1 MYTKQEIIIS
11 SYRDGKSQRTIAREL
26 QISRKTVNKYIQEY
40 EAAIESSDCIET
52 ASALVLSGKPVYNM
66 TVPRSKLKLTNDV
79 QEFIDKQLSKNK
91 EKLEQ
96 GLQKQLMK
104 KKDIHDALLDQ
115 GFDVGYTT
123 LCNYIRLKDKQQS
136 SKEAYIRQAYAPGDI
151 CEFDW
156 GEIKLLIGGKRT
168 SLQLAVFTSA
178 YSNWRYAFIYN
189 RQDTLAFMEAHAR
202 FFSEIGGVY
211 HEMVYDNMRVAV
223 SRFAGNHEKEPTRA
237 LLELR
242 GHYQFTHRFT
252 NFYRGNEKGHVE
264 RSVEYVRRKAFAP
277 KDDFNSAH
285 EAQLWLD
292 TTLKRLNGVK
302 QQGTGKSANMLLE
315 EEKRV
320 LGKHPVSVM
329 ICSEQIQLR
338 ADKYATVNHQGNR
351 YSVPD
356 HLVGQFFD
364 VSIRSREIHIYY
376 QSKRVAIHERS
387 YKPHDWVI
395 DIEHYLDTFKKK
407 PGALAGSRA
416 LADNHYL
423 RDLYINLFRDEPR
436 EFIELLSY
444 CRDRMVSEEKLQES
458 VKRLLDSCGN
468 NIVVE
473 QLRAILGNKSQVS
486 PVIELKD
493 NIAIKAK
500 EQLSWVT
507 ELMHQTNNHGQY
519 QQTNNR
525 I

>member
-11 SYRDGKSQRTIAREL
+11 SYRDGKSQRSIAHDL
-26 QISRKTVNKYIQEY
+26 QISRKTVKKYINEY
-40 EAAIESSDCIET
+40 ETALACSDCKET
-52 ASALVLSGKPVYNM
+52 AAALVLSAKPVYNM
-66 TVPRSKLKLTNDV
+66 TVARQKLKLTNDV
-79 QEFIDKQLSKNK
+79 QEVIDDLLCKNK
-91 EKLEQ
+91 EKLDQ
-96 GLQKQLMK
+96 GLRKQLMK
-104 KKDIHDALLDQ
+104 KKDIHNALLVK
-115 GFDVGYTT
+115 GFDVGYTSV
-123 LCNYIRLKDKQQS
+123 CNYIRLKEERQS

-156 GEIKLLIGGKRT
+156 GEIKLLIAGKRT
-168 SLQLAVFTSA
+168 SLQLAVFTPA
-178 YSNWRYAFIYN
+178 CSNWRYAFIYN
-189 RQDTLAFMEAHAR
+189 RQDTLAFMEAHTR
-202 FFSEIGGVY
+202 FFEKIGGV
-211 HEMVYDNMRVAV
+211 HREMVYDNMRVAI
-223 SRFAGNHEKEPTRA
+223 SRFVGRHEKEPTRA

-242 GHYQFTHRFT
+242 AYYRFTHRFT

-277 KDDFNSAH
+277 KDDFTSVH
-285 EAQLWLD
+285 EAQQWLD
-292 TTLKRLNGVK
+292 ATLKNLNATK
-302 QQGTGKSANMLLE
+302 QQGTGKSADILLE
-315 EEKRV
+315 EEIKF

-329 ICSEQIQLR
+329 VCSEHVQLR
-338 ADKYATVNHQGNR
+338 ADKYATVSYQGNR

-356 HLVGQFFD
+356 HLLGQFFD

-468 NIVVE
+468 NIAVE

-486 PVIELKD
+486 PVTELKD

>member
-11 SYRDGKSQRTIAREL
+11 SYRDGKSLRTIAREL

-40 EAAIESSDCIET
+40 EATLESSDCKET
-52 ASALVLSGKPVYNM
+52 AGALFLSGNPVYKM
-66 TVPRSKLKLTNDV
+66 TVPRGKLKLTNDV
-79 QEFIDKQLSKNK
+79 QEFIGKLLSKNK

-104 KKDIHDALLDQ
+104 KKDIHDALLDH

-123 LCNYIRLKDKQQS
+123 LCNYIRLKEKQQS

-189 RQDTLAFMEAHAR
+189 RQDTLAFMEAHTR
-202 FFSEIGGVY
+202 FFEKIGGVY
-211 HEMVYDNMRVAV
+211 REMVYDNMRVAV
-223 SRFAGNHEKEPTRA
+223 ARFAGNHEKEPTRA

-285 EAQLWLD
+285 EAQRWLD
-292 TTLKRLNGVK
+292 STLERLNGVK

-315 EEKRV
+315 EERRV

-338 ADKYATVNHQGNR
+338 ADKYATVSHQGNR

-356 HLVGQFFD
+356 HLVGLFVD
-364 VSIRSREIHIYY
+364 VSIRSREVYIFFEN
-376 QSKRVAIHERS
+376 KRVAIHSRS

-395 DIEHYLDTFKKK
+395 DIEHYLGTFKKK
-407 PGALAGSRA
+407 PGAIAGSKALAG
-416 LADNHYL
+416 NNYL
-423 RDLYINLFRDEPR
+423 RDLYLNFFQDEPR

-444 CRDRMVSEEKLQES
+444 CREQMVSEEKLEES
-458 VKRLLDSCGN
+458 VKRLLGTCGDN
-468 NIVVE
+468 VTVE
-473 QLRAILGNKSQVS
+473 RLLALIGNKH
-486 PVIELKD
+486 PVTPITETTD

-500 EQLSWVT
+500 EQLTWIT
-507 ELMHQTNNHGQY
+507 QLMHQTNNNGQY
-519 QQTNNR
+519 KSANSR